1 MHSLLAQQKTFFHDS
16 NEVAVNYNRIHEQY
30 VDRDFWPGT
39 TSHLTTIRGADVYK
53 EKMELI
59 HNVYRSSTA
68 LINLEQALEPLRET
82 IAKIGPEI
90 ETITKDRNT
99 IVIDL
104 DSYRRR
110 LKAAREKKEALEVK
124 FGLSCLRASL
134 NSITAYRN
142 KEREILV
149 HIPITRMRSQSS
161 K

>member
-16 NEVAVNYNRIHEQY
+16 NEVASNYNRLHEQY
-30 VDRDFWPGT
+30 VDKDFWPGT
-39 TSHLTTIRGADVYK
+39 TCHLTTIRGSSQYK

-90 ETITKDRNT
+90 EAITKERNT

-110 LKAAREKKEALEVK
+110 LKAAREKKETLEVT
-124 FGLSCLRASL
+124 FTLSIIFVLFS
-134 NSITAYRN
+134 Y
-142 KEREILV
+142 
-149 HIPITRMRSQSS
+149 
-161 K
+161 